1 MKKTANFWNY
11 FMKLTAMGI
20 LLFTIGAMSDVRVHA
35 EETKHIKVGFWE
47 RNGYHMVDED
57 GMRSGYGY
65 DVLQLMARYSEL
77 SYKYVGYEDKSRND
91 LFSMLKNGEVDLIT
105 SAHMIPERMD
115 DFSFSEIDIGKCKTM
130 MTIRAGDTGI
140 EAGNYK
146 TYDGMQ
152 VGMLADG
159 VHDASFQ
166 EYAEEHG
173 FTYIPSY
180 YDTTDEVVEA
190 LKAGK
195 VDVAVTP
202 SIRVL
207 HEREWYLESFDE
219 ESMYVVVRKGNEEL
233 LEIVNEA
240 LRMLDYNEPDWRLK
254 LQEKYFPKDQGH
266 ILNLSLAEKKYL
278 AQVHGN
284 NKVFQVLTNPNR
296 YPYSYL
302 EDGQFKGIMV
312 DVFDNLAKKSNIEY
326 EYIMVRN
333 REEYMNMLSSGIPEI
348 CIDCPDDFSSAE
360 QLGYRITDSYM
371 NIGYSWLYRDESAG
385 NLHIVAK
392 LSHTAVKDYEKESIE
407 GVDYIEY
414 SSMEECIEAVRS
426 GEVDAYSTNTFNAEK
441 IVWEDESNELK
452 TMVRQHSYDFCIGTA
467 IDLDSRLLSILNK
480 AVHNMDEN
488 LVEQEKEKY
497 SYLGNRE
504 FSFTRL
510 LSEYPWVI
518 GLTIVFCIVIL
529 IGSVYIQLQKKYHNE
544 ILKEIAEKERANQAK
559 NEFISRMS
567 HDIRTPINGI
577 NGMIE
582 VASRNVDDP
591 KKVKDCLKKMAT
603 ASGHLGTL
611 VDDVLS
617 FAQIEANSKK
627 AEKQPFNLS
636 EQLDYCLNVIQ
647 GKLVGRKLE
656 FEHDFKKITHTHL
669 IGSEVYLNEIL
680 TNILSN
686 CIKFTRD
693 GGNVRFTVEEIEP
706 LKKGNARFCFKVKDT
721 GIGMSPKFLKNI
733 FDPFTQE
740 STSSRSKYE
749 GTGLGMT
756 IVKELLDKMGGII
769 DIESYPGNGSKFTVY
784 LEFEINRNAEEE
796 TVAKAEIEEQVANVD
811 LTGIQ
816 VLVVDDIELNIEIV
830 QSILEDE
837 GAIITTAYD
846 GKEAVDVFEESEPG
860 YFDVILMDIR
870 MPVMDGIEATKTIR
884 AMDRPDA
891 KTVPIIALTA
901 NSFETDMEKTM
912 AAGMNGHKNKPLDVE
927 DLILTV
933 ASCRKK

>member
-1 MKKTANFWNY
+1 
-11 FMKLTAMGI
+11 MKLTAMGI
-20 LLFTIGAMSDVRVHA
+20 ILFIIGAASNVRVYA
-35 EETKHIKVGFWE
+35 EENKHVKVGFWA
-47 RNGYHMVDED
+47 RDGYHMVDDD

-77 SYKYVGYEDKSRND
+77 TYEYVGYGDKSRND
-91 LFSMLKNGEVDLIT
+91 LFAMLKNGEIDMLT
-105 SAHMIPERMD
+105 SAHMVPEIQD
-115 DFSFSEIDIGKCKTM
+115 EYAFSEIDIGKCKTM
-130 MTIRAGDTGI
+130 MTVRAGDSSL

-146 TYDGMQ
+146 TYDGVH
-152 VGMLADG
+152 VGILGDG
-159 VHDASFQ
+159 VHDACFQ
-166 EYAEEHG
+166 EYAMEQG
-173 FTYIPSY
+173 FTYVPTY
-180 YDTTDEVVEA
+180 YETTDEVVDA

-195 VDVAVTP
+195 VDAAVTP

-207 HEREWYLESFDE
+207 HEREWYLESFHE

-233 LEIVNEA
+233 LENVNEA

-266 ILNLSLAEKKYL
+266 MLNLSLAEKKYL
-278 AQVHGN
+278 AQMHGE
-284 NKVFQVLTNPNR
+284 NKVFRVLTNPNR

-312 DVFDNLAKKSNIEY
+312 DVFDHLAKKANIEY
-326 EYIMVRN
+326 KYIMVKDRK
-333 REEYMNMLSSGIPEI
+333 EYMDMFTSGVPEI

-360 QLGYRITDSYM
+360 QQGYRITEPYM
-371 NIGYSWLYRDESAG
+371 NIGYSWLYREESAG
-385 NLHIVAK
+385 DLHVVAK

-407 GVDYIEY
+407 GVNYIEY
-414 SSMEECIEAVRS
+414 PSMEECIEAVRR
-426 GEVDAYSTNTFNAEK
+426 GDVDAYSTNTFNAEK
-441 IVWEDESNELK
+441 IVWEDESNELR
-452 TMVRQHSYDFCIGTA
+452 TMVRQYSYDFCIGTS

-488 LVEQEKEKY
+488 LVEQEKKKY
-497 SYLGNRE
+497 SYLGQRE
-504 FSFTRL
+504 FSLMRL
-510 LSEYPWVI
+510 FSEYPWVI
-518 GLTIVFCIVIL
+518 GLTVIFCIIIL
-529 IGSVYIQLQKKYHNE
+529 IGSIYINLQKKYHSK
-544 ILKEIAEKERANQAK
+544 ILKEVAEKERANQAK

-582 VASRNVDDP
+582 VASRNIEDP
-591 KKVKDCLKKMAT
+591 KKVKDCLRKMST

-611 VDDVLS
+611 IDDVLN
-617 FAQIEANSKK
+617 FAQIEANSKRG
-627 AEKQPFNLS
+627 EKQPFNLS
-636 EQLDYCLNVIQ
+636 EQLDYCLNVMQ

-656 FEHDFKKITHTHL
+656 FEHDFKKITHNYL

-706 LKKGNARFCFKVKDT
+706 LTKGNARFCFKMKDT

-733 FDPFTQE
+733 FEPFTQE

-784 LEFEINRNAEEE
+784 LEFEINPNAEEE
-796 TVAKAEIEEQVANVD
+796 ISAKAEMEVQVANLD

-860 YFDVILMDIR
+860 HFDLILMDIR
-870 MPVMDGIEATKTIR
+870 MPVMDGIEAAKTIR

-901 NSFETDMEKTM
+901 NSFETDVEKTM
-912 AAGMNGHKNKPLDVE
+912 AAGMNGHKNKPVDVE